1 MMQRGYLMFGGR
13 HSSVILLITAFF
25 CAIISMITKSG
36 TAALLGCILF
46 AFSASLNARDNNRKK

>member
-1 MMQRGYLMFGGR
+1 MFGGR
-13 HSSVILLITAFF
+13 HSSGILLITAFT
-25 CAIISMITKSG
+25 CAIISMITESG